1 MHKKERLVL
10 ALGGNALLLPKQKGT
25 IDEKETAADD
35 TAVYLLQIIKQD
47 YELIITHGNG
57 PQVGN
62 VLIQNDEASHKVPPM
77 PLDVCVAETQGEI
90 GYILQ
95 KSIQNLLTVEG
106 IKKNLVT
113 ILTEVLVDSSDPSF
127 EDLSKPVGPYYNSEQ
142 TKILIKEKDWKFRED
157 PGGRGFRRVVASPK
171 PIEIM
176 QSEMIEELVEKGNIV
191 ISVGGG
197 GIPVYKDDK
206 GLIHGIEA
214 VIDKDLASSE
224 LAVELKADKLIILTN
239 VDNCYLNYKK
249 DNEVVLRELNLD
261 EATTYIDQG
270 HFSAGSMGPK
280 VQAAVEFVMNTGNE
294 AIITSIGKL
303 KDALKG
309 YAGTVIKL

>member
-1 MHKKERLVL
+1 MSRKERLVL

-35 TAVYLLQIIKQD
+35 TAAYLLQIIKQD

-62 VLIQNDEASHKVPPM
+62 VLIQNDEASQKVPPM

-95 KSIQNLLTVEG
+95 KSIQNLLTTEG
-106 IKKNLVT
+106 IRKNLVT
-113 ILTEVLVDSSDPSF
+113 ILTEVLVDSKDPSF
-127 EDLSKPVGPYYNSEQ
+127 EDLSKPVGPYYNIDQ
-142 TKILIKEKDWKFRED
+142 TKNLVKEKGWTFRED

-176 QSEMIEELVEKGNIV
+176 QAGMIEELVESGNIV
-191 ISVGGG
+191 IAVGGG
-197 GIPVYKDDK
+197 GIPVYKDEK

-214 VIDKDLASSE
+214 VIDKDLASAE
-224 LAVELKADKLIILTN
+224 LAAELKADKLIILTN

-249 DNEVVLRELNLD
+249 DNEVILRELNLD
-261 EATTYIDQG
+261 EALTYIDQG

-280 VQAAVEFVMNTGNE
+280 VQAAVEFVTNTGQE
-294 AIITSIGKL
+294 AIITSIEKL

-309 YAGTVIKL
+309 FAGTVIKL